1 MEVRGKIIKGLGL
14 RIVWYVAVLSL
25 CACNGP
31 KKSNMTFPEIYSSE
45 HILMALTPEF
55 SLQTIGTELQKQYLQ
70 LPGGKRFPMTGILRV
85 DGKSYRFMGND
96 SLRVLP
102 LCLFRLIVVDGMQN
116 MSIYIRVPA
125 GNKRNIMIRY
135 GGMLLELSARKLFDI
150 PFIRYGK

>member
-55 SLQTIGTELQKQYLQ
+55 SLQTIGTELQKQ
-70 LPGGKRFPMTGILRV
+70 
-85 DGKSYRFMGND
+85 
-96 SLRVLP
+96 
-102 LCLFRLIVVDGMQN
+102 
-116 MSIYIRVPA
+116 
-125 GNKRNIMIRY
+125 
-135 GGMLLELSARKLFDI
+135 
-150 PFIRYGK
+150 

>member
-70 LPGGKRFPMTGILRV
+70 LPGGKRFYVWMVNLIVLWGMTRCE
-85 DGKSYRFMGND
+85 YF
-96 SLRVLP
+96 P

>member
-1 MEVRGKIIKGLGL
+1 
-14 RIVWYVAVLSL
+14 
-25 CACNGP
+25 
-31 KKSNMTFPEIYSSE
+31 MTFPEIYSSE

-85 DGKSYRFMGND
+85 DGKSYQ
-96 SLRVLP
+96 VLWGMTRCEYFP
-102 LCLFRLIVVDGMQN
+102 LCLISTDSCGGMQN